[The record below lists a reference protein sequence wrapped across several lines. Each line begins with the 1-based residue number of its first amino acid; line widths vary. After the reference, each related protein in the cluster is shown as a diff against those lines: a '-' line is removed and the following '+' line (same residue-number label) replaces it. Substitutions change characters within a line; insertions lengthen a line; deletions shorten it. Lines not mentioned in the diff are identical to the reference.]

1 MSLLAEKLAQLPE
14 PRRTQVEA
22 LLVALIDTLVVVV
35 PVPRGPTP
43 PAPEAD
49 HQAKPQTVTVPL
61 PAAQQDSLARQRQV
75 AERSIRTRRE
85 EERRRGVGRQIRKW
99 QGTGMD

>member
-1 MSLLAEKLAQLPE
+1 MKGDMSLLAEKLAQLPE

-22 LLVALIDTLVVVV
+22 LLVALIDALVVVV
-35 PVPRGPTP
+35 PVPGEPTP
-43 PAPEAD
+43 PAQE
-49 HQAKPQTVTVPL
+49 PQTVTVPL
-61 PAAQQDSLARQRQV
+61 PAAQQDSLARQRQI